1 MIKRYKQTEI
11 EKIVQILKN
20 DGIISIPTDTVYGI
34 CARINS
40 KVAHDKLIKAKERPI
55 NKSFPVMCENEEQIK
70 SIAIADQ
77 KAEKLIKTFMPGPI
91 TIVLRKK
98 EELPNYIT
106 NGKDTIAIRMA
117 TSKTIEEIINKLGS
131 PIFMT
136 SANQSGKKEC
146 TNLEEIEKNC
156 PLLDGMIEGTVIFS
170 KGSTIVD
177 CSSDKIK
184 ILREGP
190 ISKEQIKNALKK
202 K

>member
-156 PLLDGMIEGTVIFS
+156 PLLDGIIEGTVIFS

-190 ISKEQIKNALKK
+190 ISKEQIKNSLKK

>member
-146 TNLEEIEKNC
+146 TNLEKIEKNC
-156 PLLDGMIEGTVIFS
+156 PLLDGIIEGTVIFS

>member
-20 DGIISIPTDTVYGI
+20 DGIISIPTDTIYGI

-156 PLLDGMIEGTVIFS
+156 PLLDGIIEGTVIF
-170 KGSTIVD
+170 
-177 CSSDKIK
+177 
-184 ILREGP
+184 L
-190 ISKEQIKNALKK
+190 KEAQ
-202 K
+202 

>member
-70 SIAIADQ
+70 SIAIVDP

-136 SANQSGKKEC
+136 SANQSGKK
-146 TNLEEIEKNC
+146 
-156 PLLDGMIEGTVIFS
+156 DADS
-170 KGSTIVD
+170 
-177 CSSDKIK
+177 
-184 ILREGP
+184 
-190 ISKEQIKNALKK
+190 
-202 K
+202 

>member
-70 SIAIADQ
+70 SIAIVNE
-77 KAEKLIKTFMPGPI
+77 KAEKLIKEFMPGPI
-91 TIVLRKK
+91 TLILEKRPEMPEYV
-98 EELPNYIT
+98 N
-106 NGKDTIAIRMA
+106 NGKATIAVRMA
-117 TSKTIEEIINKLGS
+117 TSKAVKELIIKTGC
-131 PIFMT
+131 PIFMS
-136 SANQSGKKEC
+136 SANQSGEPTC
-146 TNLEEIEKNC
+146 TNLDEIENEC
-156 PLLDGMIEGTVIFS
+156 PNLDGMMEGTVKFG

-177 CSSDKIK
+177 CVSKELK

-190 ISKEQIKNALKK
+190 VTIEQIRKVLD
-202 K
+202 